1 MTAASRRSAPLV
13 VIGSG
18 PGGLAATGDLVRDL
32 ASGERLRELAATP
45 RRVVVIGSGFIGC
58 EAAASL
64 AVRGAT
70 WWSLGRTSR
79 TVPPRSR
86 CGEAASGLA
95 ARRGVELITGSPV
108 SRIERSGDGWRVH
121 REGSRRPLP
130 MLAE

>member
-1 MTAASRRSAPLV
+1 
-13 VIGSG
+13 
-18 PGGLAATGDLVRDL
+18 LVRDL

-64 AVRGAT
+64 AVRGADVVLVT
-70 WWSLGRTSR
+70 GEDVPHLSRLGADVGKR
-79 TVPPRSR
+79 
-86 CGEAASGLA
+86 LA
-95 ARRGVELITGSPV
+95 GWLRDVGVELITGSPV